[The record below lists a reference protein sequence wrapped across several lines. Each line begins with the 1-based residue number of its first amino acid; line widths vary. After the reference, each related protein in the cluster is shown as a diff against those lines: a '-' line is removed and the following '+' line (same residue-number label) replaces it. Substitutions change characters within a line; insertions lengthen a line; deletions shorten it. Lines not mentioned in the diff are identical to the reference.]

1 MTRYRG
7 RLTEPE
13 MGTEEAR
20 EAGCTCGWT
29 TVHPTDIDPPEPKL
43 DPWCPVHGRDPDYE
57 MERRRD
63 DAREAARDIE
73 EDRAEDYLDD

>member
-20 EAGCTCGWT
+20 LAGCTCGWT
-29 TVHPTDIDPPEPKL
+29 SVHPTDIDPPEPKL
-43 DPWCPVHGRDPDYE
+43 DRWCPIHGQDPDAEY
-57 MERRRD
+57 ERRRD
-63 DAREAARDIE
+63 EGDLEPDCAADYRDMDDDA
-73 EDRAEDYLDD
+73 